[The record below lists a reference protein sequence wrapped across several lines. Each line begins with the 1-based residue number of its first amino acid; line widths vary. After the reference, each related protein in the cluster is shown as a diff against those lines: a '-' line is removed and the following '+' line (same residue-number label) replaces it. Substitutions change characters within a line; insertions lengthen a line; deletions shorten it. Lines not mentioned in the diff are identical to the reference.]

1 MYAYIAGPTNA
12 DMPRVTVGSKVRVRN
27 KKSDGIVMFIGF
39 TSFINNENI
48 IWYGVKLD
56 KSNGNNNGT
65 IAERKYF
72 SCKDKYGT
80 FVRQNSFTIIDPA
93 PQIMDIE
100 EKPLKTK
107 VNQLYMYTFWL

>member
-1 MYAYIAGPTNA
+1 
-12 DMPRVTVGSKVRVRN
+12 MPRVTVGSKVRVRN
-27 KKSDGIVMFIGF
+27 KKSDGTVMFIGE

-72 SCKDKYGT
+72 ECKDKYGT
-80 FVRQNSFTIIDPA
+80 FVRQNSFTIIDQT
-93 PQIMDIE
+93 PQITE
-100 EKPLKTK
+100 VEQQPLKKK
-107 VNQLYMYTFWL
+107 VSQIHVFVCFGDSVQ